1 MAGGCNWWPRK
12 FTTRSAGHTSP
23 KLRIIPAVQTLQVD
37 VGHSRYPITIGSGLL
52 SNRELI
58 EAQIPR
64 GDLMIV
70 TNTTVAPLYLAKLR
84 ESLGDRRMAE
94 CILPDG

>member
-1 MAGGCNWWPRK
+1 M
-12 FTTRSAGHTSP
+12 
-23 KLRIIPAVQTLQVD
+23 QTLQVD

-52 SNRELI
+52 SNRDLI

-64 GDLMIV
+64 DDLMIV

-84 ESLGDRRMAE
+84 ESLGDRE
-94 CILPDG
+94 LPNVFSPTASSTRPCKPRVGCSMRW